1 MGDARAQAKT
11 VLSKAKE
18 LVKEL
23 VKNITLGF
31 VFPRVFAFAAK
42 DPVDARKV
50 VFLESKQ
57 EEIPDSFRVL
67 FDRMEVDPRFDVL
80 YISLGRHRVS
90 YLRYLGNCVEAL
102 RQIATARCVFL
113 NDASDV
119 VSCVSMR
126 PETKV
131 VQLWHACGAFKKW
144 GMSTADLEFGGS
156 RDQIL
161 QHHFYGNLSLVTV
174 SSPEVVWAYAEAMVL
189 EDRLDIIQP
198 LGVSRTD
205 VFFDEGFLSGA
216 RQRVQ
221 AVVPQVGD
229 RKVML
234 YAPTFRGRVSKA
246 IGPDRLDV
254 EAFRMAFEGEYVLLV
269 KHHPFVK
276 DRPAIPSESAS
287 FAFDISDKVTIEDA
301 LIVADVCISD
311 YSSLVFE
318 YSLFERP
325 MVFFAYDKEEYDD
338 WRGFYYD
345 YEDLTPGPVFKSN
358 QPMIEYL
365 KNVDTLFDKK
375 RVVEFR
381 KRFMSACD
389 GRATDRIIEE
399 VL

>member
-144 GMSTADLEFGGS
+144 GMSTADLEF
-156 RDQIL
+156 
-161 QHHFYGNLSLVTV
+161 
-174 SSPEVVWAYAEAMVL
+174 
-189 EDRLDIIQP
+189 
-198 LGVSRTD
+198 
-205 VFFDEGFLSGA
+205 
-216 RQRVQ
+216 
-221 AVVPQVGD
+221 
-229 RKVML
+229 
-234 YAPTFRGRVSKA
+234 
-246 IGPDRLDV
+246 
-254 EAFRMAFEGEYVLLV
+254 
-269 KHHPFVK
+269 
-276 DRPAIPSESAS
+276 
-287 FAFDISDKVTIEDA
+287 
-301 LIVADVCISD
+301 
-311 YSSLVFE
+311 
-318 YSLFERP
+318 
-325 MVFFAYDKEEYDD
+325 
-338 WRGFYYD
+338 
-345 YEDLTPGPVFKSN
+345 
-358 QPMIEYL
+358 
-365 KNVDTLFDKK
+365 
-375 RVVEFR
+375 
-381 KRFMSACD
+381 
-389 GRATDRIIEE
+389 
-399 VL
+399 

>member
-161 QHHFYGNLSLVTV
+161 QHPFYGNLSLVTV
-174 SSPEVVWAYAEAMVL
+174 SSPEVVWA
-189 EDRLDIIQP
+189 
-198 LGVSRTD
+198 
-205 VFFDEGFLSGA
+205 
-216 RQRVQ
+216 
-221 AVVPQVGD
+221 
-229 RKVML
+229 
-234 YAPTFRGRVSKA
+234 
-246 IGPDRLDV
+246 
-254 EAFRMAFEGEYVLLV
+254 
-269 KHHPFVK
+269 
-276 DRPAIPSESAS
+276 
-287 FAFDISDKVTIEDA
+287 
-301 LIVADVCISD
+301 
-311 YSSLVFE
+311 
-318 YSLFERP
+318 
-325 MVFFAYDKEEYDD
+325 
-338 WRGFYYD
+338 
-345 YEDLTPGPVFKSN
+345 
-358 QPMIEYL
+358 
-365 KNVDTLFDKK
+365 
-375 RVVEFR
+375 
-381 KRFMSACD
+381 
-389 GRATDRIIEE
+389 
-399 VL
+399 